1 MKKLIALSAISMAVC
16 ALNASA
22 KLSSPD
28 KVKYAGDLGYKH
40 FCEAVIKDD
49 VKMLKRSVRKKV
61 GLITSSSQA
70 VLKKLTASNG
80 VECNGVDLVSF
91 SEQREALQV
100 YQYLSNAQ

>member
-1 MKKLIALSAISMAVC
+1 MKKLIALSAISMVIC
-16 ALNASA
+16 AHIASA
-22 KLSSPD
+22 KLGSPD

-61 GLITSSSQA
+61 GLIASSSQA

-91 SEQREALQV
+91 SQQHEALQV